1 MKPNY
6 SFYKR
11 FW

>member
-6 SFYKR
+6 
-11 FW
+11 